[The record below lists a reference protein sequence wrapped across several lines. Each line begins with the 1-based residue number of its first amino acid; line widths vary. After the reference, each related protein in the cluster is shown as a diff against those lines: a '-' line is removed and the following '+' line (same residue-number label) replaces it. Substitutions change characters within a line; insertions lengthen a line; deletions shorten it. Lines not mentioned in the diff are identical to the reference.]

1 MTEGTDERPGTGGR
15 PSRGT
20 LTGRAL
26 ERVARVTLRSR
37 RALLIGGWSAL
48 VAAAL
53 LPGDVRA
60 QGRTH
65 AVLIVGLGG
74 SEEYREEFHA
84 QAYLVYDALI
94 NRHGIPEEN
103 VTWLSERVETDPE
116 RIALRSTRANVLQTF
131 GEIAQRATPMD
142 RLFVVMIGHGTAGN
156 GTVQFNLP
164 GPDLTP
170 GDFLEGLAAFPSQTL
185 ALVHTGS
192 ASGGFV
198 APLSGP
204 NRILVAAT
212 RTERQ
217 LNATEFGRFFA
228 KAVGEEASDLDHDQ
242 RLSLLEAFLYTRQEV
257 ERFYE
262 DENELLTETAVLDD
276 NGDGEL
282 SHDAGL
288 AGPDGPLAAT
298 FNLGGVSGTAAQIP
312 DDPELARLYAER
324 TEIQARIDE
333 LRALREGMDEDAYLD
348 ALEPLLVELALK
360 NREIRAIEGGGA

>member
-1 MTEGTDERPGTGGR
+1 MGLPQGAG
-15 PSRGT
+15 
-20 LTGRAL
+20 
-26 ERVARVTLRSR
+26 ARVRKGLSS
-37 RALLIGGWSAL
+37 LIPAAL
-48 VAAAL
+48 VSAAL
-53 LPGDVRA
+53 LGAHASAPDAVHA

-65 AVLIVGLGG
+65 AVIIVGLGG
-74 SEEYREEFHA
+74 SEEFREEFHG
-84 QAYLVYDALI
+84 QGYLIYEALI
-94 NRHGIPEEN
+94 NRHGIPVEN

-131 GEIAQRATPMD
+131 GEIAQQADPMD

-156 GTVQFNLP
+156 GGVQFNLP

-170 GDFLEGLAAFPSQTL
+170 DDFLEGLAAFPSQTL

-217 LNATEFGRFFA
+217 LNATEFGHYFA
-228 KAVGEEASDLDHDQ
+228 LALSGEGSDLDKDE
-242 RLSLLEAFLYTRQEV
+242 RVSLLEAYLFSREEV
-257 ERFYE
+257 ERHYE
-262 DENELLTETAVLDD
+262 EENEMLTENAVLDD

-298 FNLGGVSGTAAQIP
+298 FHLGGVSGTAGQVP
-312 DDPELARLYAER
+312 DDPALARLYEER
-324 TEIQARIDE
+324 AEIQGRIDE
-333 LRALREGMDEDAYLD
+333 VRAMQGSMSEDQYLD

-360 NREIRAIEGGGA
+360 NREIRAAEGGAG